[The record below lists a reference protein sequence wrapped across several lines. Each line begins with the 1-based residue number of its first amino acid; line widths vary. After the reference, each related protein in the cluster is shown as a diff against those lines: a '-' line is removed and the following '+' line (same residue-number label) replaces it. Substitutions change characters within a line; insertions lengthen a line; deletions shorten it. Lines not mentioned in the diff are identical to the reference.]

1 MNIISN
7 IIKLKWIRV
16 NGNHQFV
23 YCSHSNYH
31 THLFLFF
38 LISVVFLLSV
48 NENDRWRTSPVFLL
62 QHLYGNDIIMDSSIQ
77 ILKSL
82 YEYLRTEK
90 KPTKYENNRSS
101 WLDVTMTTLCS
112 LQISTRNYHFLLI
125 CNTDI
130 SLCVILSAGHELSL
144 EILSSLQ
151 TLLYGWQ
158 WEVFGVLHLVTWK
171 LIPFTQISTKYEKY
185 N

>member
-1 MNIISN
+1 M
-7 IIKLKWIRV
+7 
-16 NGNHQFV
+16 

-31 THLFLFF
+31 TPLSLLPHQCRLSPQCEREWQMTDKSSLPPSAS
-38 LISVVFLLSV
+38 LWQRYHHGQLDSNSEVLVWISK
-48 NENDRWRTSPVFLL
+48 NR
-62 QHLYGNDIIMDSSIQ
+62 
-77 ILKSL
+77 K
-82 YEYLRTEK
+82 K

-151 TLLYGWQ
+151 SLLYGWQ
-158 WEVFGVLHLVTWK
+158 WEVFRVLHLVTWK
-171 LIPFTQISTKYEKY
+171 LIPFTQISAKYKKI
-185 N
+185 